1 MGHGQS
7 RDEQQS
13 DPDCHDTPADLDVSR
28 ASLETASEE
37 GDHVDTSEEGDHVD
51 TSEEGDHVDTS
62 ETERKDNVS
71 ALPDKEVKL
80 EDERMDTQP
89 EAVACLGEL
98 SEDDPMTLSDDED
111 TSADN
116 SSVTSSSKQCC
127 LHVRLCSMNATSSEE
142 KTICLQNYP
151 SRGKT
156 IKLAIEK
163 QLGIPVCVQVLSFN
177 SQMISND
184 TLPSRM
190 RMREGDTVVV
200 SYPSEADISY
210 LSDLIAT
217 LKRILSL
224 VRTVTTSLRTFRFI
238 GEPTHVKLS
247 QECDSF
253 NADNVPLTYFSVF
266 PTGSPN
272 SNQLYF
278 IDKGGLKLLLQIY
291 STLHQLPW
299 HELPYE
305 MQQLEYSCLKIVW
318 NFSATLGIRYLIL
331 QRNII
336 DQVFKSLMRTKIRR
350 YHNVALPGELL
361 DHFVSTRQSIYVL
374 AETVYAAVVVT
385 GKYVTI
391 CSRYILV
398 FHNCLLACCTP
409 YIAYT
414 CWGLALLFFQ

>member
-1 MGHGQS
+1 MHCEPICCEPTFGLLVYRGSGRFTIMGHGQS
-7 RDEQQS
+7 RDEQLS

-37 GDHVDTSEEGDHVD
+37 GDHVDTSE
-51 TSEEGDHVDTS
+51 
-62 ETERKDNVS
+62 TEREDSVS

-80 EDERMDTQP
+80 EDECMDTLP
-89 EAVACLGEL
+89 EAMACLGEL
-98 SEDDPMTLSDDED
+98 SEDDSVTLSSDEED
-111 TSADN
+111 TCTDN
-116 SSVTSSSKQCC
+116 SSVTSSSKQCR
-127 LHVRLCSMNATSSEE
+127 LQVRLCSMNATSSKE
-142 KTICLQNYP
+142 KTICLHNYP
-151 SRGKT
+151 SKGKT

-177 SQMISND
+177 SQVISND
-184 TLPSRM
+184 TSPSRM

-210 LSDLIAT
+210 LFDLIAT

-238 GEPTHVKLS
+238 GEPTHMKLS

-291 STLHQLPW
+291 SALHQLPW

-361 DHFVSTRQSIYVL
+361 DHFVSTRQSIYTL

-398 FHNCLLACCTP
+398 YHNCLLACCVP
-409 YIAYT
+409 YIAYHI
-414 CWGLALLFFQ
+414 